1 MKEECLES
9 EMKGE
14 CLERDKWRMFK
25 RDRKRYQPPLEPI
38 IKKIDSIYA
47 LSARYAN
54 VGKSN
59 KIFSINSRAYKKSE

>member
-1 MKEECLES
+1 MLR
-9 EMKGE
+9 
-14 CLERDKWRMFK
+14 ERDKWRMFK
-25 RDRKRYQPPLEPI
+25 SLREIERDTHTLEPI

>member
-1 MKEECLES
+1 
-9 EMKGE
+9 MKGE
-14 CLERDKWRMFK
+14 CLREIK
-25 RDRKRYQPPLEPI
+25 RDTHLLEPI

-59 KIFSINSRAYKKSE
+59 KILSINSRAYKKSE

>member
-1 MKEECLES
+1 
-9 EMKGE
+9 MKGE
-14 CLERDKWRMFK
+14 CLREIK
-25 RDRKRYQPPLEPI
+25 RDTHLLEPI

-59 KIFSINSRAYKKSE
+59 KIFSIYSLAYKKSE